1 MSEICGSCGKMSGTT
16 LPVAVIQPLLD
27 ELAYQNPETVARAL
41 RGGETVLVQ
50 CRANVGG
57 LVATDRRI
65 LVVKNGEA
73 HALAY
78 EDIVDIKMEK
88 VGWFLDATFQLV
100 TKKAPYQKMKS
111 KAADAS
117 PTALSLIR
125 IYMPTFALAQVRI
138 LDIRDSRKCR
148 NCGAFVPLG
157 ASDWAGAE
165 RGQLMDSI
173 PNGGAEVLGANLEPG
188 ERILCQAHGAR
199 FHKSVI
205 VTDRRVMFV
214 QGRAPNRF
222 YGFPL
227 AAIEDVDVDGEGL
240 QLRLRGKPFRKLAG
254 PALVTAESGLP
265 ANAGDIDTLR
275 QVAGLIRKLSTEPNR
290 SAEVPSA
297 G

>member
-1 MSEICGSCGKMSGTT
+1 MSEICGICGKMSGAS
-16 LPVAVIQPLLD
+16 LPNAAIQPLLD
-27 ELAYQNPETVARAL
+27 ELAYQNPETLALAL
-41 RGGETVLVQ
+41 RGGEVVLVQ
-50 CRANVGG
+50 CRANLGG
-57 LVATDRRI
+57 LAATDRRI

-73 HALAY
+73 NTLSY

-88 VGWFLDATFQLV
+88 VGWFLNATFQLV
-100 TKKAPYQKMKS
+100 TKTSPYQKMTS

-125 IYMPTFALAQVRI
+125 TYMPTFALAQARI

-157 ASDWAGAE
+157 PSDWVGVD
-165 RGQLMDSI
+165 RGQLMDPI

-222 YGFPL
+222 YAFAL
-227 AAIEDVDVDGEGL
+227 ASIEGVEVDSEGL
-240 QLRLRGKPFRKLAG
+240 QLRLKNKPFHKLAG
-254 PALVTAESGLP
+254 PALVTADSGMP
-265 ANAGDIDTLR
+265 ANEGDLKTLR
-275 QVAGLIRKLSTEPNR
+275 QVAELVGRLT
-290 SAEVPSA
+290 AEAISR
-297 G
+297 